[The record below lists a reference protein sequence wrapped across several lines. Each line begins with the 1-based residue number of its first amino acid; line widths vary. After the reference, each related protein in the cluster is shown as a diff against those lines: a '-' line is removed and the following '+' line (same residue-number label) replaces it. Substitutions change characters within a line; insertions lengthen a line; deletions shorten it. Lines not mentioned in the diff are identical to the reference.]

1 MAEITGTETIKEY
14 LELLKGALEKRK
26 ELFQKSIKP
35 GADIVA
41 DYCKAELNN
50 LRVDDTPY
58 IFISQYNKKRGLS
71 QKQKEGLIKSM
82 GLAPLKKKQDG
93 WDVKLGFDGYNDIKS
108 SRWKNGQPNAMIA
121 RSVNKGTSF
130 MVAQPYMDRTIV
142 ATEYKADKAIEEEF
156 IKLFKDYI
164 KG

>member
-1 MAEITGTETIKEY
+1 
-14 LELLKGALEKRK
+14 
-26 ELFQKSIKP
+26 
-35 GADIVA
+35 
-41 DYCKAELNN
+41 
-50 LRVDDTPY
+50 
-58 IFISQYNKKRGLS
+58 
-71 QKQKEGLIKSM
+71 M

-108 SRWKNGQPNAMIA
+108 SKWKKGQPNAMVA
-121 RSVNKGTSF
+121 RAVNKGTSY